1 MTTYGD
7 CRKAGGPVM
16 MAPPD
21 ALSGGTVNV
30 GFGSETVDSAGHW
43 TGRRFTIR
51 QENRF
56 KASRYTVSELM
67 PDGSQDKVLAH
78 AEMKRFSLEERITFR
93 SGVSGSRVLF
103 TIEERGL
110 RGAGDG
116 YDVWE
121 ADGSLVGGFEEQAV
135 ASLVRST
142 WVLDQHASPVAIG
155 RERNRFVS
163 VLRRV
168 WDLLPLDLVPFLWPY
183 HFDFETGGKEVLK
196 VDRKW
201 GLRDRYVVDILAPGL
216 DPRLAVAQAVA
227 LDTFQDR

>member
-1 MTTYGD
+1 
-7 CRKAGGPVM
+7 

-21 ALSGGTVNV
+21 ALSGGTGND
-30 GFGSETVDSAGHW
+30 GFGSGTVDSAGQW
-43 TGRRFTIR
+43 TGRRFTVR
-51 QENRF
+51 QENRL
-56 KASRYTVSELM
+56 KAGRYTVSELM
-67 PDGSQDKVLAH
+67 PDGSEGEILAC
-78 AEMKRFSLEERITFR
+78 AEVKRFSLKEKITFHAGL
-93 SGVSGSRVLF
+93 SGTPVLF

-116 YDVWE
+116 YDVWDAE
-121 ADGSLVGGFEEQAV
+121 GGLVGGFEEKDV

-142 WVLDQHASPVAIG
+142 WVLDQPGFPAAVG
-155 RERNRFVS
+155 RERNRFVA

-168 WDLLPLDLVPFLWPY
+168 WDFLPLDLVPFLWPY
-183 HFDFETGGKEVLK
+183 HFDFETGGKQVLK

-201 GLRDRYVVDILAPGL
+201 GLRDRYVVDILIPGL